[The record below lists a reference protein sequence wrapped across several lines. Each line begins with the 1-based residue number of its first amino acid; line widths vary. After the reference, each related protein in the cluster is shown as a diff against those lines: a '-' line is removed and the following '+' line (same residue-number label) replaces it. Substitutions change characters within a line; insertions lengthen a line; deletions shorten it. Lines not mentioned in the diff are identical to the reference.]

1 MNQKIL
7 WGVTAVAALLMIGG
21 AVLFVRQGVQQSP
34 SIIKEG
40 EVLAVAP
47 APQPVAPVPVA
58 APSVTPV
65 APTPKTVE
73 SQGIALDEV
82 AVDISRIAG
91 TLKVTSPDIPAIPH
105 QEIPRYPLDLTC
117 YRKSRAPGLVWQG
130 APATTKSYIVAL
142 ERRVPGEKAG
152 WTWVLYNIP
161 ADKSS
166 VPSGVNPASNYEAV
180 WAVNM
185 YGNPVYTGPCEPKGV
200 FLYVL
205 RLFALDQV
213 LDVPAGASWT
223 DIVPLMKDHVV
234 DAAEIRAQHYNRM

>member
-7 WGVTAVAALLMIGG
+7 WGVTVVVALLMIGG

-34 SIIKEG
+34 SIIHDE
-40 EVLAVAP
+40 EVVAVAP
-47 APQPVAPVPVA
+47 TLQPVVP

-65 APTPKTVE
+65 APAPKATE
-73 SQGIALDEV
+73 STIPALDEV
-82 AVDISRIAG
+82 VVDLSGIAG
-91 TLKVTSPDIPAIPH
+91 TLKVTSPDIPAIPN

-130 APATTKSYIVAL
+130 APATAKSYVVAL
-142 ERRVPGEKAG
+142 ERRAPGEKAG

-166 VPSGVNPASNYEAV
+166 VPSGVNPASNYEAA

-185 YGNPVYTGPCEPKGV
+185 YGNAVYTGPCEPKGV

-213 LDVPAGASWT
+213 LEVPAGAGWG
-223 DIVPLMKDHVV
+223 DIVPLMNGHIV
-234 DAAEIRAQHYNRM
+234 DAAEIRAHHYNRM

>member
-7 WGVTAVAALLMIGG
+7 WGVTAVVALLMIGG

-34 SIIKEG
+34 SIIKPNET
-40 EVLAVAP
+40 VAVAP
-47 APQPVAPVPVA
+47 APQPETPVLAP

-213 LDVPAGASWT
+213 LDVPAGATWS

>member
-34 SIIKEG
+34 SIIKPNET
-40 EVLAVAP
+40 VAVVP
-47 APQPVAPVPVA
+47 APQPETPVLAP

-65 APTPKTVE
+65 APAPKTVE
-73 SQGIALDEV
+73 NKEPVLDEV

-166 VPSGVNPASNYEAV
+166 LPSGTNTNSNYQAE

-185 YGNPVYTGPCEPKGV
+185 YGHAAYTGPCEPKGV

-213 LDVPAGASWT
+213 LEVPAATTWT
-223 DIVPLMKDHVV
+223 EIVPLMNGHIV